1 LQPFA
6 VKLPFAGTG
15 AGASPHQGG
24 IVDTQNGDWY
34 YMAFND
40 SYPAGRIPVMAPITW
55 KDGWPS
61 VTLVNGKWGE
71 SYPFPNL
78 PCGADK
84 VKPMLG
90 TDTFSDATLGPEWEW
105 NHNPDNTKWSAG
117 SGLTLQT
124 ATQTN
129 DLYAARNTLTHRI
142 PGPTSTATIELDY
155 SAMKDG
161 DVAGLAALRDSSAW
175 IGVKRS
181 AGAYQVAMVNNITLD
196 SSWKTSSTGTQV
208 ASAPVSGGKIWLRM
222 AANVRTDSGGGSVR
236 FSYSTDGEQFTPLG
250 TTFTLKKDWPFF
262 LGYRYGIFNYATEA
276 LGGSVKIASFK
287 LTKP

>member
-1 LQPFA
+1 
-6 VKLPFAGTG
+6 VKLPFAGSG

-61 VTLVNGKWGE
+61 VTLVNGKWGAT
-71 SYPFPNL
+71 YPFPNL

-90 TDTFSDATLGPEWEW
+90 TDTFSDAALGPEWEW

-181 AGAYQVAMVNNITLD
+181 AGAYQVATVNNITLD

-208 ASAPVSGGKIWLRM
+208 ASAPASTACCSLCAATPTPSKSSSSPRPSRSTFLCVWRQRSPASSRALRPAKM
-222 AANVRTDSGGGSVR
+222 QRLPRQRPRESRRSR
-236 FSYSTDGEQFTPLG
+236 PS
-250 TTFTLKKDWPFF
+250 
-262 LGYRYGIFNYATEA
+262 RR
-276 LGGSVKIASFK
+276 
-287 LTKP
+287 